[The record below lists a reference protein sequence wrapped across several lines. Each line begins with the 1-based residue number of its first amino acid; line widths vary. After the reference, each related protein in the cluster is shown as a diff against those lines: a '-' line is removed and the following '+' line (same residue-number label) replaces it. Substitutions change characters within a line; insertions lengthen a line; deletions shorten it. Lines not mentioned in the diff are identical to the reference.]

1 MFDIIKHLY
10 RQREFSLKTFGPGKR
25 RKGVADHIRKEL
37 KEIEADPD
45 GKGECEWID
54 VIILGFDGALR
65 DGKQPEEIIDLMVGK
80 QTKNEGRDWPDWR
93 LFGQDKAIEHDRSG
107 EMLMPLDSPAPS
119 PQVVAVK
126 TSIDTMREAAKDLL
140 VKNGWK
146 PGSLISGH
154 SAAELM
160 AAFGMQVY
168 RGEVGCDYPDCGCC
182 ADAACGDAVK
192 QHPDLGGTPI
202 AIATEGSGK

>member
-1 MFDIIKHLY
+1 VRVTDQLRTGLFSADLLNEVIGDINTFREMEPEEDESWQSWYEAAFLMLISRIRETFERNRIAQHAPPPQIRGSIRITKQAVLGALAEFQRSQKVNPEYDLIDHL
-10 RQREFSLKTFGPGKR
+10 QNAMAEVWPAP
-25 RKGVADHIRKEL
+25 ADHV
-37 KEIEADPD
+37 A
-45 GKGECEWID
+45 
-54 VIILGFDGALR
+54 
-65 DGKQPEEIIDLMVGK
+65 
-80 QTKNEGRDWPDWR
+80 
-93 LFGQDKAIEHDRSG
+93 
-107 EMLMPLDSPAPS
+107 
-119 PQVVAVK
+119 AVK

-154 SAAELM
+154 SAVELM

-202 AIATEGSGK
+202 AIATEGSAE